1 MRIRQLIAL
10 FLASGT
16 ALGAQSPAVATLRG
30 EVYDSLNKRPLDGAS
45 VSVTGIG
52 RTTTTDSRGRFHFDS
67 VVPGTYTV
75 VAYHALLDS
84 IGLGAVSART
94 TVGTTSGQVTVSV
107 PSFDSFWRLAC
118 GDRPAPRD
126 SGIVYGTIRDANTGK
141 TVTGAK
147 VDLSWVDVSVD
158 SLRHMRE
165 KRWHQTTRTDASGNY
180 GVCGVPISTVPSIEA
195 SYAEGSSGS
204 VDLVGDQHRVRRR
217 DLSLGPL
224 AETDSSRRG
233 IIAGLLTD
241 PAGQPFAGAQV
252 LVQSFPET
260 RSGADGRF
268 VVRNVPTGT
277 RQVEIRSVGM
287 APFITTVDVTSHDT
301 AMIAAQLKKVAT
313 LDVVRVT
320 GTMRQQRLVADLE
333 ARRKMGLGF
342 VQDSTA
348 FEGRVQ
354 LVSVFAAFPHL
365 AIQRVG
371 NGQRYYLTLPIAI
384 GRCAA
389 NLWIDGKH
397 MQTVPNPMVGY
408 DLLLDLQPDQIAAI
422 EVYPHGASVPM
433 ELQSLNSTCGA
444 VAIWTK
450 WALGR

>member
-1 MRIRQLIAL
+1 LI
-10 FLASGT
+10 S
-16 ALGAQSPAVATLRG
+16 
-30 EVYDSLNKRPLDGAS
+30 
-45 VSVTGIG
+45 
-52 RTTTTDSRGRFHFDS
+52 
-67 VVPGTYTV
+67 
-75 VAYHALLDS
+75 
-84 IGLGAVSART
+84 
-94 TVGTTSGQVTVSV
+94 
-107 PSFDSFWRLAC
+107 
-118 GDRPAPRD
+118 
-126 SGIVYGTIRDANTGK
+126 
-141 TVTGAK
+141 
-147 VDLSWVDVSVD
+147 
-158 SLRHMRE
+158 
-165 KRWHQTTRTDASGNY
+165 
-180 GVCGVPISTVPSIEA
+180 
-195 SYAEGSSGS
+195 
-204 VDLVGDQHRVRRR
+204 VGDQHRVRRR

-287 APFITTVDVTSHDT
+287 APFITTVDVTAHDT

-371 NGQRYYLTLPIAI
+371 NGQRYYLTLPLRSADVRRISGSTASI
-384 GRCAA
+384 CRRCQTRWSATTCCSTFSRIRSRRSRSTRTGRAYRWSC
-389 NLWIDGKH
+389 
-397 MQTVPNPMVGY
+397 
-408 DLLLDLQPDQIAAI
+408 
-422 EVYPHGASVPM
+422 S
-433 ELQSLNSTCGA
+433 
-444 VAIWTK
+444 
-450 WALGR
+450 R